1 MYRLRASSTP
11 LLRPVMARLQSSAAP
26 EKLFD
31 KILIANRGEI
41 ACRVIKT
48 ARRLGIKT
56 VAVYSEPDVNS
67 VAVRMADEAVCVG
80 PARSAA
86 SYLNIDRIMEA
97 VKQTGAQAVH
107 PGYGFLSENKLF
119 CEALDEAGIAFIGP
133 GFHAIEAMGDKIESK
148 QIAIDAGVNTI
159 PGFQGVIQ
167 DENEAVKVANDI
179 GYPVMVKA
187 SAGGGG
193 KGMRVAYN
201 DAEVREGY
209 RLSKEE
215 AASSFG
221 DDRMFIEKF
230 IEDPRH
236 IEIQLLAD
244 KHGNF
249 VAFPE
254 RECSIQRRNQKVIE
268 EAPSTLLDEATR
280 HAMGEQAIM
289 LAKKVGYT
297 SAGTVEFLCDKHK
310 NFYFLEMNT
319 RLQVEHPV
327 TELITKVD
335 LVEQMLRIAAGH
347 RLPEW
352 MTAGPLKI
360 HGWSMES
367 RMYAEDP
374 LRGFLPSIGRLLK
387 YSEPHHL
394 PGVRVDSGVTEGSDI
409 SMHYDPMISKLITHG
424 KDRKECLERMKFAL
438 DHYVIRG
445 PGNNSAFLQDVYR
458 HPRFESGNITTKFI
472 AEEYPD
478 GFSGVQLTP
487 SQKREIIVAG
497 AAMHIKTLQ
506 GTTRFSNISHVH
518 LASQPTSTPS
528 KAKILATLPVSANCE
543 LRQVSSPSKGKWEI
557 YYLSHMSLVPRFQV
571 RLLTPTASVPSAKEL
586 AAHISKDSAFELYVC
601 ADGPFGQATQL
612 KLIELEVSEDNFV
625 LCAWIDD
632 DFVVLSDIEWPI
644 NAPLFSA
651 EISDKTRALQVLSVL
666 PEGFRVQHHGA
677 IHDVIVRSPVEQR
690 LAGHMKPKPKV
701 DLSRFV
707 QCPMPGLLVSVA
719 VQAGDEVQIGQEVAV
734 VEAMKMQNVIRAA
747 KKGVIKSVS
756 HVAGASLKVDDII
769 MEFE

>member
-1 MYRLRASSTP
+1 MYRFRTSSKPVLKP
-11 LLRPVMARLQSSAAP
+11 LMARMQTTGTQ

-67 VAVRMADEAVCVG
+67 VAVRMADEAICVG
-80 PARSAA
+80 PAKSAS
-86 SYLNIDRIMEA
+86 SYLNIDRIMDA
-97 VKQTGAQAVH
+97 VKKTGAQAVH

-119 CEALDEAGIAFIGP
+119 CEALDEAGVTFIGP

-215 AASSFG
+215 AANSFG

-268 EAPSTLLDEATR
+268 EAPSMLLDDATR
-280 HAMGEQAIM
+280 RAMGEQAIM

-360 HGWSMES
+360 HGWAMES

-445 PGNNSAFLQDVYR
+445 PGHNAAFLQDVYR
-458 HPRFESGNITTKFI
+458 HPRFEAGTITTKFI

-478 GFSGVQLTP
+478 GFHGVQLTP

-497 AAMHIKTLQ
+497 AAMHIKALQ
-506 GTTRFSNISHVH
+506 AAQAPLATTKPKV
-518 LASQPTSTPS
+518 LQ
-528 KAKILATLPVSANCE
+528 TLPVSANCE
-543 LRQVSSPSKGKWEI
+543 LRHVSSSSK
-557 YYLSHMSLVPRFQV
+557 VPRFQV

-586 AAHISKDSAFELYVC
+586 AGHIPQAAAFELFVS
-601 ADGPFGQATQL
+601 ADGPFGEATQL
-612 KLIELEVSEDNFV
+612 RLVEIEISEEHFV
-625 LCAWIDD
+625 LCAWLDG
-632 DFVVLSDIEWPI
+632 DFVVLSDIEWPL
-644 NAPLFSA
+644 NAPLFTA
-651 EISDKTRALQVLSVL
+651 EISDKARALQVLSVL

-677 IHDVIVRSPVEQR
+677 IHDVVVRSPQEQA
-690 LAGHMKPKPKV
+690 LAAHMKPKPKV

-719 VQAGDEVQIGQEVAV
+719 VQAGDEVQLGQEVAV

-747 KKGVIKSVS
+747 KKGVVKSVA
-756 HVAGASLKVDDII
+756 HQAGASLKVDDII

>member
-1 MYRLRASSTP
+1 MYRFRTSAKPVLKP
-11 LLRPVMARLQSSAAP
+11 LMARLQTTATP

-67 VAVRMADEAVCVG
+67 VAVRMADEAICVG
-80 PARSAA
+80 PAKSAS
-86 SYLNIDRIMEA
+86 SYLNIERIMEA

-119 CEALDEAGIAFIGP
+119 CEALDEAGVTFIGP

-167 DENEAVKVANDI
+167 DETEAVKVANDI

-215 AASSFG
+215 AANSFG

-268 EAPSTLLDEATR
+268 EAPSMLLDDATR
-280 HAMGEQAIM
+280 LAMGEQAIM

-352 MTAGPLKI
+352 MSAGPLKI
-360 HGWSMES
+360 HGWAMES

-445 PGNNSAFLQDVYR
+445 PGHNAAFLQDVYR
-458 HPRFESGNITTKFI
+458 HPRFEAGTITTKFI

-478 GFSGVQLTP
+478 GFHGVQLTP
-487 SQKREIIVAG
+487 PQKREIIVAG
-497 AAMHIKTLQ
+497 AAMHIKALQ
-506 GTTRFSNISHVH
+506 
-518 LASQPTSTPS
+518 ASQAP
-528 KAKILATLPVSANCE
+528 LAATKPKVLKTLPVSANCE
-543 LRQVSSPSKGKWEI
+543 LRHVTSASK
-557 YYLSHMSLVPRFQV
+557 VPRFQV

-586 AAHISKDSAFELYVC
+586 AAHIPQSSAFELYVS
-601 ADGPFGQATQL
+601 ADGPFGDATLL
-612 KLIELEVSEDNFV
+612 KLVELEVSEDHFV
-625 LCAWIDD
+625 LCAWLDG

-644 NAPLFSA
+644 NAPLFTA
-651 EISDKTRALQVLSVL
+651 EISDKARALQVLQVL

-677 IHDVIVRSPVEQR
+677 IHDVVVRTPNEHA
-690 LAGHMKPKPKV
+690 LASHMKPKPKV

-719 VQAGDEVQIGQEVAV
+719 VQAGDEVQLGQEVAV

-756 HVAGASLKVDDII
+756 HQAGASLKVDDII

>member
-1 MYRLRASSTP
+1 MLRFHRRALGPLQKGVSSFSST
-11 LLRPVMARLQSSAAP
+11 ATK

-31 KILIANRGEI
+31 KVLIANRGEI
-41 ACRVIKT
+41 ACRVIRT
-48 ARRLGIKT
+48 CRRLGMCVFVIFTAIHPNLMSHGSTGIKT

-67 VAVRMADEAVCVG
+67 VHVRLADEAVCVG
-80 PARSAA
+80 YVVIHHSSLLMPLALVLPSLRTATSTLTASWMLSVKLARKRSNP
-86 SYLNIDRIMEA
+86 SKLPSMP
-97 VKQTGAQAVH
+97 V
-107 PGYGFLSENKLF
+107 YGQP
-119 CEALDEAGIAFIGP
+119 FISIKRNSSS
-133 GFHAIEAMGDKIESK
+133 FRT
-148 QIAIDAGVNTI
+148 QVNTI

-167 DENEAVKVANDI
+167 DEDEAVKVAREV

-215 AASSFG
+215 AANSFG

-244 KHGNF
+244 THGNY
-249 VAFPE
+249 VPFPE

-268 EAPSTLLDEATR
+268 EAPTV
-280 HAMGEQAIM
+280 M

-347 RLPEW
+347 ALPAHL
-352 MTAGPLKI
+352 TSGPLPI
-360 HGWSMES
+360 YGWAMES
-367 RMYAEDP
+367 RVYAEDP
-374 LRGFLPSIGRLLK
+374 LRGFLPSIGRLLT
-387 YSEPHHL
+387 YDEPHHL

-409 SMHYDPMISKLITHG
+409 SMHYDPMISKLVTHG

-445 PGNNSAFLQDVYR
+445 PGNNMAFMQDVYR

-478 GFSGVQLTP
+478 GFTGVKLDAEQTH
-487 SQKREIIVAG
+487 EVIVAG
-497 AAMHIKTLQ
+497 ALMHLKASRSSNKNKAAQVWTTAA
-506 GTTRFSNISHVH
+506 GTTVTQLPESFQGAHAVRAV
-518 LASQPTSTPS
+518 AVGST
-528 KAKILATLPVSANCE
+528 
-543 LRQVSSPSKGKWEI
+543 I
-557 YYLSHMSLVPRFQV
+557 Y
-571 RLLTPTASVPSAKEL
+571 ASVGGSSNWV
-586 AAHISKDSAFELYVC
+586 IV
-601 ADGPFGQATQL
+601 
-612 KLIELEVSEDNFV
+612 N
-625 LCAWIDD
+625 
-632 DFVVLSDIEWPI
+632 DFDWSPK
-644 NAPLFSA
+644 APLFSA
-651 EISDKTRALQVLSVL
+651 DISANRRALQVLKKL
-666 PEGFRVQHHGA
+666 PEGFQIQHHGA
-677 IHDVIVRSPVEQR
+677 VHDIVRSPKEHELSVY
-690 LAGHMKPKPKV
+690 MKPKPKV

-707 QCPMPGLLVSVA
+707 LCPMPGLLVSVA
-719 VQAGDEVQIGQEVAV
+719 VQAGDHVQIGQEVAV
-734 VEAMKMQNVIRAA
+734 VEAMKMQNVIRAS
-747 KKGVIKSVS
+747 KKGIIKAVL
-756 HVAGASLKVDDII
+756 HPAGAALKVDEII
-769 MEFE
+769 VEFE

>member
-1 MYRLRASSTP
+1 MLRFHRRALGPLQKGVSSFSST
-11 LLRPVMARLQSSAAP
+11 ATK

-31 KILIANRGEI
+31 KVLIANRGEI
-41 ACRVIKT
+41 ACRVIRT
-48 ARRLGIKT
+48 CRRLGMCVFVIFTAIHHNLMSHGSTGIKT

-67 VAVRMADEAVCVG
+67 VHVRLADEAVCVG
-80 PARSAA
+80 YVVIHHSSLLMPLALVLPSLRTATSTLTALWMLFVKLARKRSNP
-86 SYLNIDRIMEA
+86 SKLPSMP
-97 VKQTGAQAVH
+97 V
-107 PGYGFLSENKLF
+107 YGQP
-119 CEALDEAGIAFIGP
+119 FISIKRNSSS
-133 GFHAIEAMGDKIESK
+133 FRT
-148 QIAIDAGVNTI
+148 QVNTI

-167 DENEAVKVANDI
+167 DEDEAVKVAREV

-215 AASSFG
+215 AANSFG

-244 KHGNF
+244 THGNY
-249 VAFPE
+249 VPFPE

-268 EAPSTLLDEATR
+268 EAPTV
-280 HAMGEQAIM
+280 M

-347 RLPEW
+347 ALPAHL
-352 MTAGPLKI
+352 TSGPLPI
-360 HGWSMES
+360 YGWAMES
-367 RMYAEDP
+367 RVYAEDP
-374 LRGFLPSIGRLLK
+374 LRGFLPSIGRLLT
-387 YSEPHHL
+387 YDEPHHL

-409 SMHYDPMISKLITHG
+409 SMHYDPMISKLVTHG

-445 PGNNSAFLQDVYR
+445 PGNNMAFMQDVYR

-478 GFSGVQLTP
+478 GFTGVKLDAEQTH
-487 SQKREIIVAG
+487 EVIVAG
-497 AAMHIKTLQ
+497 ALMHLKASRSSNKNKAAQVWTTAA
-506 GTTRFSNISHVH
+506 GTTVTQLPESFQGAHAVRAV
-518 LASQPTSTPS
+518 AVGST
-528 KAKILATLPVSANCE
+528 
-543 LRQVSSPSKGKWEI
+543 I
-557 YYLSHMSLVPRFQV
+557 Y
-571 RLLTPTASVPSAKEL
+571 ASVGGSSNWV
-586 AAHISKDSAFELYVC
+586 IV
-601 ADGPFGQATQL
+601 
-612 KLIELEVSEDNFV
+612 N
-625 LCAWIDD
+625 
-632 DFVVLSDIEWPI
+632 DFDWSPK
-644 NAPLFSA
+644 APLFSA
-651 EISDKTRALQVLSVL
+651 DISANRRALQVLKKL
-666 PEGFRVQHHGA
+666 PEGFQIQHHGA
-677 IHDVIVRSPVEQR
+677 VHDVVGGIHR
-690 LAGHMKPKPKV
+690 
-701 DLSRFV
+701 
-707 QCPMPGLLVSVA
+707 LLVSVA
-719 VQAGDEVQIGQEVAV
+719 VQAGDHVQIGQEVAV
-734 VEAMKMQNVIRAA
+734 VEAMKMQNVIRAS
-747 KKGVIKSVS
+747 KKGIIKAVL
-756 HVAGASLKVDDII
+756 HPAGAALKVDEII
-769 MEFE
+769 VEFE

>member
-1 MYRLRASSTP
+1 MLRFHRRALGPLQKGVSSFSST
-11 LLRPVMARLQSSAAP
+11 ATK

-31 KILIANRGEI
+31 KVLIANRGEI
-41 ACRVIKT
+41 ACRVIRT
-48 ARRLGIKT
+48 CRRLGMCVFVIFTAIHLNLMSHGSTGIKT

-67 VAVRMADEAVCVG
+67 VHVRLADEAVCVG
-80 PARSAA
+80 PAKSAN
-86 SYLNIDRIMEA
+86 SYLNIDRIMDA
-97 VKQTGAQAVH
+97 VRQTGAQAVH

-119 CEALDEAGIAFIGP
+119 CDALDKAGVTFIGP

-148 QIAIDAGVNTI
+148 QIAIDAGVRATVNTI

-167 DENEAVKVANDI
+167 DEDEAVKVAREV

-215 AASSFG
+215 AANSFG

-244 KHGNF
+244 THGNY
-249 VAFPE
+249 VPFPE

-268 EAPSTLLDEATR
+268 EAPSMLLDEATR
-280 HAMGEQAIM
+280 RAMGAQAVM

-347 RLPEW
+347 ALPAHL
-352 MTAGPLKI
+352 TSGPLPI
-360 HGWSMES
+360 YGWAMES
-367 RMYAEDP
+367 RVYAEDP
-374 LRGFLPSIGRLLK
+374 LRGFLPSIGRLLT
-387 YSEPHHL
+387 YDEPHHL

-409 SMHYDPMISKLITHG
+409 SMHYDPMISKLVTHG

-445 PGNNSAFLQDVYR
+445 PGNNMAFMQDVYR

-478 GFSGVQLTP
+478 GFTGVKLDAEQTH
-487 SQKREIIVAG
+487 EVIVAG
-497 AAMHIKTLQ
+497 ALMHLKASRSSNKNKAAQVWTTAA
-506 GTTRFSNISHVH
+506 GTTV
-518 LASQPTSTPS
+518 
-528 KAKILATLPVSANCE
+528 
-543 LRQVSSPSKGKWEI
+543 
-557 YYLSHMSLVPRFQV
+557 
-571 RLLTPTASVPSAKEL
+571 
-586 AAHISKDSAFELYVC
+586 
-601 ADGPFGQATQL
+601 TQL
-612 KLIELEVSEDNFV
+612 PESFQGGRYKIIFV
-625 LCAWIDD
+625 YI
-632 DFVVLSDIEWPI
+632 F
-644 NAPLFSA
+644 
-651 EISDKTRALQVLSVL
+651 
-666 PEGFRVQHHGA
+666 
-677 IHDVIVRSPVEQR
+677 
-690 LAGHMKPKPKV
+690 
-701 DLSRFV
+701 
-707 QCPMPGLLVSVA
+707 
-719 VQAGDEVQIGQEVAV
+719 
-734 VEAMKMQNVIRAA
+734 
-747 KKGVIKSVS
+747 
-756 HVAGASLKVDDII
+756 II
-769 MEFE
+769 

>member
-1 MYRLRASSTP
+1 MPHTHQPHLAISRFLIKTMMLRLRQKTIQNTFSRAFSTK
-11 LLRPVMARLQSSAAP
+11 

-31 KILIANRGEI
+31 KVLIANRGEI
-41 ACRVIKT
+41 SCRVIKT
-48 ARRLGIKT
+48 CRRLGIRT

-80 PARSAA
+80 PAKSSS
-86 SYLNIDRIMEA
+86 SYLNIDRIIQA
-97 VKQTGAQAVH
+97 VKDTGAQAVH

-119 CEALDEAGIAFIGP
+119 CEALDEAGVTFIGP

-159 PGFQGVIQ
+159 PGYQGVIQ
-167 DENEAVKVANDI
+167 DEDEAVKVAHDI

-215 AASSFG
+215 AANSFG

-244 KHGNF
+244 KHGNY

-254 RECSIQRRNQKVIE
+254 RECSIQRRNQKVVE
-268 EAPSTLLDEATR
+268 EAPSMLLDDATR
-280 HAMGEQAIM
+280 RAMGEQAIM

-347 RLPEW
+347 KLPAHL
-352 MTAGPLKI
+352 TSGPLPI
-360 HGWSMES
+360 YGWAMES
-367 RMYAEDP
+367 RVYAEDP
-374 LRGFLPSIGRLLK
+374 LRGFLPSIGRLLQ
-387 YSEPHHL
+387 YQEPHHL
-394 PGVRVDSGVTEGSDI
+394 PGVRVDSGVSEGSDI

-424 KDRKECLERMKFAL
+424 DTRHECLERMKFAL
-438 DHYVIRG
+438 DNYVIRG
-445 PGNNSAFLQDVYR
+445 PGNNMAFMQDVYR

-472 AEEYPD
+472 AEEYPE
-478 GFSGVQLTP
+478 GFSGVKLTP
-487 SQKREIIVAG
+487 SETHEVIVAG
-497 AAMHIKTLQ
+497 ALMHLKSHAKKTTSGVDVVVLELNNEPVIQLAELFQGVVALQ
-506 GTTRFSNISHVH
+506 IPGSVDEALRKLPNTVG
-518 LASQPTSTPS
+518 SQVF
-528 KAKILATLPVSANCE
+528 VS
-543 LRQVSSPSKGKWEI
+543 P
-557 YYLSHMSLVPRFQV
+557 
-571 RLLTPTASVPSAKEL
+571 
-586 AAHISKDSAFELYVC
+586 
-601 ADGPFGQATQL
+601 DGPFGKAHSVRAVAIRNT
-612 KLIELEVSEDNFV
+612 IYASVDGEEWIPVDNFS
-625 LCAWIDD
+625 W
-632 DFVVLSDIEWPI
+632 SPKK
-644 NAPLFSA
+644 PLFTADFSTQ
-651 EISDKTRALQVLSVL
+651 ERALQVLEKL
-666 PEGFRVQHHGA
+666 PEGFRLQHHGA
-677 IHDVIVRSPVEQR
+677 IHNVIIRSPREHS
-690 LAGHMKPKPKV
+690 LAQYMKPKPKV

-707 QCPMPGLLVSVA
+707 QCPMPGNELASFIQLTRDVVIGLLVSVA
-719 VQAGDEVQIGQEVAV
+719 VQPGDEVQIGQEVAV
-734 VEAMKMQNVIRAA
+734 VEAMKMQNVIRAS
-747 KKGVIKSVS
+747 KRGTVKSVL
-756 HVAGASLKVDDII
+756 HQAGASLKVDEVIV
-769 MEFE
+769 EFE

>member
-1 MYRLRASSTP
+1 MLRFHRRALGPLQKGVSSFSST
-11 LLRPVMARLQSSAAP
+11 ATK

-31 KILIANRGEI
+31 KVLIANRGEI
-41 ACRVIKT
+41 ACRVIRT
-48 ARRLGIKT
+48 CRRLGMCVFVIFTAIHLNLMSHGSTGIKT

-67 VAVRMADEAVCVG
+67 VHVRLADEAVCVG
-80 PARSAA
+80 PAKSAN
-86 SYLNIDRIMEA
+86 SYLNIDRIMDA
-97 VKQTGAQAVH
+97 VRQTGAQA
-107 PGYGFLSENKLF
+107 NKLF
-119 CEALDEAGIAFIGP
+119 CDALDKAGVTFIGP

-167 DENEAVKVANDI
+167 DEDEAVKVAREV

-215 AASSFG
+215 AANSFG

-244 KHGNF
+244 THGNY
-249 VAFPE
+249 VPFPE

-268 EAPSTLLDEATR
+268 EAPTV
-280 HAMGEQAIM
+280 M

-347 RLPEW
+347 ALPAHL
-352 MTAGPLKI
+352 TSGPLPI
-360 HGWSMES
+360 YGWAMES
-367 RMYAEDP
+367 RVYAEDP
-374 LRGFLPSIGRLLK
+374 LRGFLPSIGRLLT
-387 YSEPHHL
+387 YDEPHHL

-409 SMHYDPMISKLITHG
+409 SMHYDPMISKLVTHG

-445 PGNNSAFLQDVYR
+445 PGNNMAFMQDVYR

-478 GFSGVQLTP
+478 GFTGVKLDAEQTH
-487 SQKREIIVAG
+487 EVIVAG
-497 AAMHIKTLQ
+497 ALMHLKASRSSNKNKAAQVWTTAA
-506 GTTRFSNISHVH
+506 GTTVTQLPESFQGAHAVRAV
-518 LASQPTSTPS
+518 AVGST
-528 KAKILATLPVSANCE
+528 
-543 LRQVSSPSKGKWEI
+543 I
-557 YYLSHMSLVPRFQV
+557 Y
-571 RLLTPTASVPSAKEL
+571 ASVGGSSNWV
-586 AAHISKDSAFELYVC
+586 IV
-601 ADGPFGQATQL
+601 
-612 KLIELEVSEDNFV
+612 N
-625 LCAWIDD
+625 
-632 DFVVLSDIEWPI
+632 DFDWSPK
-644 NAPLFSA
+644 APLFSA
-651 EISDKTRALQVLSVL
+651 DISANRRALQVLKKL
-666 PEGFRVQHHGA
+666 PEGFQIQHHGA
-677 IHDVIVRSPVEQR
+677 VHDVVGGIHR
-690 LAGHMKPKPKV
+690 
-701 DLSRFV
+701 
-707 QCPMPGLLVSVA
+707 LLVSVA
-719 VQAGDEVQIGQEVAV
+719 VQAGDHVQIGQEVAV
-734 VEAMKMQNVIRAA
+734 VEAMKMQNVIRAS
-747 KKGVIKSVS
+747 KKG
-756 HVAGASLKVDDII
+756 
-769 MEFE
+769 

>member
-1 MYRLRASSTP
+1 MLRFHRRALGPLQKGVSSFSST
-11 LLRPVMARLQSSAAP
+11 ATK

-31 KILIANRGEI
+31 KVLIANRGEI
-41 ACRVIKT
+41 ACRVIRT
-48 ARRLGIKT
+48 CRRLGMCVFVIFTAIHPNLMSHGSTGIKT

-67 VAVRMADEAVCVG
+67 VHVRLADEAVCVG
-80 PARSAA
+80 PAKSAN
-86 SYLNIDRIMEA
+86 SYLNIDRIMDA
-97 VKQTGAQAVH
+97 VRQTGAQA
-107 PGYGFLSENKLF
+107 NKLF
-119 CEALDEAGIAFIGP
+119 CDALDKAGVTFIGP

-167 DENEAVKVANDI
+167 DEDEAVKVAREV

-215 AASSFG
+215 AANSFG

-244 KHGNF
+244 THGNY
-249 VAFPE
+249 VPFPE

-268 EAPSTLLDEATR
+268 EAPSMLLDEATR
-280 HAMGEQAIM
+280 RAMGYDMPTRYCSFIYFVLNFVCQEGLAWAQAVM

-347 RLPEW
+347 ALPAHL
-352 MTAGPLKI
+352 TSGPLPI
-360 HGWSMES
+360 YGWAMES
-367 RMYAEDP
+367 RVYAEDP
-374 LRGFLPSIGRLLK
+374 LRGFLPSIGRLLT
-387 YSEPHHL
+387 YDEPHHL

-409 SMHYDPMISKLITHG
+409 SMHYDPMISKLVTHG

-445 PGNNSAFLQDVYR
+445 PGNNMAFMQDVYR

-478 GFSGVQLTP
+478 GFTGVKLDAEQTH
-487 SQKREIIVAG
+487 EVIVAG
-497 AAMHIKTLQ
+497 ALMHLKASRSSNKNKAAQVWTTAA
-506 GTTRFSNISHVH
+506 GTTV
-518 LASQPTSTPS
+518 
-528 KAKILATLPVSANCE
+528 
-543 LRQVSSPSKGKWEI
+543 
-557 YYLSHMSLVPRFQV
+557 
-571 RLLTPTASVPSAKEL
+571 
-586 AAHISKDSAFELYVC
+586 
-601 ADGPFGQATQL
+601 TQL
-612 KLIELEVSEDNFV
+612 
-625 LCAWIDD
+625 
-632 DFVVLSDIEWPI
+632 
-644 NAPLFSA
+644 
-651 EISDKTRALQVLSVL
+651 
-666 PEGFRVQHHGA
+666 PESFQG
-677 IHDVIVRSPVEQR
+677 
-690 LAGHMKPKPKV
+690 
-701 DLSRFV
+701 
-707 QCPMPGLLVSVA
+707 
-719 VQAGDEVQIGQEVAV
+719 
-734 VEAMKMQNVIRAA
+734 
-747 KKGVIKSVS
+747 
-756 HVAGASLKVDDII
+756 
-769 MEFE
+769 

>member
-1 MYRLRASSTP
+1 MYRLRHTLPLQKGTAALLKSFST
-11 LLRPVMARLQSSAAP
+11 SK

-31 KILIANRGEI
+31 KVLIANRGEI

-48 ARRLGIKT
+48 CQRLGIKT

-80 PARSAA
+80 PAKSAS
-86 SYLNIDRIMEA
+86 SYLNIERIMEA
-97 VKQTGAQAVH
+97 VRQTGAQAVH

-119 CEALDEAGIAFIGP
+119 CEELEAHGVTFIGP

-167 DENEAVKVANDI
+167 DETEAVKVANDI

-215 AASSFG
+215 AANSFG

-244 KHGNF
+244 KHGNY

-254 RECSIQRRNQKVIE
+254 RECSIQRRNQKVVE
-268 EAPSTLLDEATR
+268 EAPSVLLDDATR
-280 HAMGEQAIM
+280 RAMGEQAIM
-289 LAKKVGYT
+289 LAKKVGYV

-347 RLPEW
+347 KLPAHL
-352 MTAGPLKI
+352 TSGPLPI
-360 HGWSMES
+360 YGWAMES
-367 RMYAEDP
+367 RVYAEDP
-374 LRGFLPSIGRLLK
+374 LRGFLPSIGRLLT
-387 YSEPHHL
+387 YQEPHHL
-394 PGVRVDSGVTEGSDI
+394 PGVRVDSGVSEGSDI

-438 DHYVIRG
+438 DNYVIRG
-445 PGNNSAFLQDVYR
+445 PGNNMAFMQDVYR
-458 HPRFESGNITTKFI
+458 HPRFEAGNLTTKFI

-478 GFSGVQLTP
+478 GFTGVKLTP
-487 SQKREIIVAG
+487 PQTREVIVAG
-497 AAMHIKTLQ
+497 ALMHFKSQNKKTGVAATVYNADGVTVTQLANSFQ
-506 GTTRFSNISHVH
+506 GVVALEAQGKSSSVVDWLKKIPATVGSHVF
-518 LASQPTSTPS
+518 
-528 KAKILATLPVSANCE
+528 VS
-543 LRQVSSPSKGKWEI
+543 P
-557 YYLSHMSLVPRFQV
+557 
-571 RLLTPTASVPSAKEL
+571 
-586 AAHISKDSAFELYVC
+586 
-601 ADGPFGQATQL
+601 DGPFGDAQPVRVVAVGTTIYASVGDNDW
-612 KLIELEVSEDNFV
+612 IEVNNFD
-625 LCAWIDD
+625 W
-632 DFVVLSDIEWPI
+632 SPKT
-644 NAPLFSA
+644 PLFTA
-651 EISDKTRALQVLSVL
+651 ELSSKSRALQVLDKL
-666 PEGFRVQHHGA
+666 PEGFRIQHHGA
-677 IHDVIVRSPVEQR
+677 IHNVIVRTPKEHE
-690 LAGHMKPKPKV
+690 LHKYMKPKPKV

-719 VQAGDEVQIGQEVAV
+719 VKAGDVVQLGQEIAV

-747 KKGVIKSVS
+747 KKGVIKTVF
-756 HVAGASLKVDDII
+756 HPAGASLKVDEHIV
-769 MEFE
+769 EFE

>member
-1 MYRLRASSTP
+1 MLRFHRRALGPLQKGVSSFSST
-11 LLRPVMARLQSSAAP
+11 ATK

-31 KILIANRGEI
+31 KVLIANRGEI
-41 ACRVIKT
+41 ACRVIRT
-48 ARRLGIKT
+48 CRRLGMCVFVIFTAIHLNLMSHGSTGIKT

-67 VAVRMADEAVCVG
+67 VHVRLADEAVCVG
-80 PARSAA
+80 PAKSAN
-86 SYLNIDRIMEA
+86 SYLNIDRIMDA
-97 VKQTGAQAVH
+97 VRQTGAQA
-107 PGYGFLSENKLF
+107 NKLF
-119 CEALDEAGIAFIGP
+119 CDALDKAGVTFIGP

-167 DENEAVKVANDI
+167 DEDEAVKVAREV

-215 AASSFG
+215 AANSFG

-244 KHGNF
+244 THGNY
-249 VAFPE
+249 VPFPE

-268 EAPSTLLDEATR
+268 EAPTV
-280 HAMGEQAIM
+280 M

-347 RLPEW
+347 ALPAHL
-352 MTAGPLKI
+352 TSGPLAI
-360 HGWSMES
+360 YGWAMES
-367 RMYAEDP
+367 RVYAEDP
-374 LRGFLPSIGRLLK
+374 LRGFLPSIGRLLT
-387 YSEPHHL
+387 YDEPHHL

-409 SMHYDPMISKLITHG
+409 SMHYDPMISKLVTHG

-445 PGNNSAFLQDVYR
+445 PGNNMAFMQDVYR

-478 GFSGVQLTP
+478 GFTGVKLDAEQTH
-487 SQKREIIVAG
+487 EVIVAG
-497 AAMHIKTLQ
+497 ALMHLKASRSSNKNKAAQVWTTAA
-506 GTTRFSNISHVH
+506 GTTVTQLPESFQGAHAVRAV
-518 LASQPTSTPS
+518 AVGST
-528 KAKILATLPVSANCE
+528 
-543 LRQVSSPSKGKWEI
+543 I
-557 YYLSHMSLVPRFQV
+557 Y
-571 RLLTPTASVPSAKEL
+571 ASVGGSSNWV
-586 AAHISKDSAFELYVC
+586 IV
-601 ADGPFGQATQL
+601 
-612 KLIELEVSEDNFV
+612 N
-625 LCAWIDD
+625 
-632 DFVVLSDIEWPI
+632 DFDWSPK
-644 NAPLFSA
+644 APLFSA
-651 EISDKTRALQVLSVL
+651 DISANRRALQVLKKL
-666 PEGFRVQHHGA
+666 PEGFQIQHHGA
-677 IHDVIVRSPVEQR
+677 VHDVVGGIHR
-690 LAGHMKPKPKV
+690 
-701 DLSRFV
+701 
-707 QCPMPGLLVSVA
+707 LLVSVA
-719 VQAGDEVQIGQEVAV
+719 VQAGDHVQIGQEVAV
-734 VEAMKMQNVIRAA
+734 VEAMKMQNVIRAS
-747 KKGVIKSVS
+747 KKG
-756 HVAGASLKVDDII
+756 
-769 MEFE
+769 

>member
-1 MYRLRASSTP
+1 PLQKGVLSFSST
-11 LLRPVMARLQSSAAP
+11 ATK

-31 KILIANRGEI
+31 KVLIANRGEI
-41 ACRVIKT
+41 ACRVIRT
-48 ARRLGIKT
+48 CRRLGMCVFVIFTAIHLNLMSHGSTGIKT

-67 VAVRMADEAVCVG
+67 VHVRLADEAVCVG
-80 PARSAA
+80 PAKSAN
-86 SYLNIDRIMEA
+86 SYLNIDRIMDA
-97 VKQTGAQAVH
+97 VRQTGAQA
-107 PGYGFLSENKLF
+107 NKLF
-119 CEALDEAGIAFIGP
+119 CDALDKAGVTFIGP

-167 DENEAVKVANDI
+167 DEDEAVKVAREV

-215 AASSFG
+215 AANSFG

-244 KHGNF
+244 THGNY
-249 VAFPE
+249 VPFPE

-268 EAPSTLLDEATR
+268 EAPSMLLDEATR
-280 HAMGEQAIM
+280 RAMGYDMPTRYCSFIYFVLNFVCQEGLSGAQAVM

-347 RLPEW
+347 ALPAHL
-352 MTAGPLKI
+352 TSGPLPI
-360 HGWSMES
+360 YGWAMES
-367 RMYAEDP
+367 RVYAEDP
-374 LRGFLPSIGRLLK
+374 LRGFLPSIGRLLT
-387 YSEPHHL
+387 YDEPHHL

-409 SMHYDPMISKLITHG
+409 SMHYDPMISKLVTHG

-445 PGNNSAFLQDVYR
+445 PGNNMAFMQDVYR

-478 GFSGVQLTP
+478 GFTGVKLDAEQTH
-487 SQKREIIVAG
+487 EVIVAG
-497 AAMHIKTLQ
+497 ALMHLKASRSSNKNKAAQVWTTAA
-506 GTTRFSNISHVH
+506 GTTVTQLPESFQGAHAVRAV
-518 LASQPTSTPS
+518 AVGST
-528 KAKILATLPVSANCE
+528 
-543 LRQVSSPSKGKWEI
+543 I
-557 YYLSHMSLVPRFQV
+557 Y
-571 RLLTPTASVPSAKEL
+571 ASVGGSSNWV
-586 AAHISKDSAFELYVC
+586 IV
-601 ADGPFGQATQL
+601 
-612 KLIELEVSEDNFV
+612 N
-625 LCAWIDD
+625 
-632 DFVVLSDIEWPI
+632 DFDWSPK
-644 NAPLFSA
+644 APLFSA
-651 EISDKTRALQVLSVL
+651 DISANRRALQVLKKL
-666 PEGFRVQHHGA
+666 PEGFQIQHHGA
-677 IHDVIVRSPVEQR
+677 VHDVVGGIHR
-690 LAGHMKPKPKV
+690 
-701 DLSRFV
+701 
-707 QCPMPGLLVSVA
+707 LLVSVA
-719 VQAGDEVQIGQEVAV
+719 VQAGDHVQIGQEVAV
-734 VEAMKMQNVIRAA
+734 VEAMKMQNVIRAS
-747 KKGVIKSVS
+747 KKG
-756 HVAGASLKVDDII
+756 
-769 MEFE
+769 

>member
-1 MYRLRASSTP
+1 MLRFQRRALGPLQQRVASFSST
-11 LLRPVMARLQSSAAP
+11 ATK

-31 KILIANRGEI
+31 KVLIANRGEI
-41 ACRVIKT
+41 ACRVIRT
-48 ARRLGIKT
+48 CRRLGIKT

-67 VAVRMADEAVCVG
+67 VHVRLADEAVCVG
-80 PARSAA
+80 PAKSAS
-86 SYLNIDRIMEA
+86 SYLNIDRIMDA
-97 VKQTGAQAVH
+97 VRQTGAQAVH

-119 CEALDEAGIAFIGP
+119 CEALDKAGVTFIGP

-159 PGFQGVIQ
+159 PGYQGVIQ
-167 DENEAVKVANDI
+167 DEEEAVKVARDI

-215 AASSFG
+215 AANSFG

-249 VAFPE
+249 VPFPE

-268 EAPSTLLDEATR
+268 EAPSMLLDDATR
-280 HAMGEQAIM
+280 RAMGEQAVM

-347 RLPEW
+347 ALPAHL
-352 MTAGPLKI
+352 TSGPLPI
-360 HGWSMES
+360 YGWAMES
-367 RMYAEDP
+367 RVYAEDP
-374 LRGFLPSIGRLLK
+374 LRGFLPSIGRLLT
-387 YSEPHHL
+387 YQEPHHL
-394 PGVRVDSGVTEGSDI
+394 PGVRVDSGVSEGSDI
-409 SMHYDPMISKLITHG
+409 SMHYDPMISKLVTHG

-445 PGNNSAFLQDVYR
+445 PGNNMAFMQDVYR

-472 AEEYPD
+472 AEEYPE
-478 GFSGVQLTP
+478 GFSGVKLNPAQTN
-487 SQKREIIVAG
+487 EMIVAG
-497 AAMHIKTLQ
+497 ALMHFKALPTAKKTAVQ
-506 GTTRFSNISHVH
+506 VWTTRSNVTVTQLPTLFQGVVSLEVENASSLDVLSWLNELPATVGSHVFV
-518 LASQPTSTPS
+518 ST
-528 KAKILATLPVSANCE
+528 
-543 LRQVSSPSKGKWEI
+543 
-557 YYLSHMSLVPRFQV
+557 
-571 RLLTPTASVPSAKEL
+571 
-586 AAHISKDSAFELYVC
+586 
-601 ADGPFGQATQL
+601 DGPFGQAHAVRAVAVGSTIYASVDGTSGWVVVNDFDWSP
-612 KLIELEVSEDNFV
+612 KL
-625 LCAWIDD
+625 
-632 DFVVLSDIEWPI
+632 
-644 NAPLFSA
+644 PLFSA
-651 EISDKTRALQVLSVL
+651 EISSKQRALQVLKKL
-666 PEGFRVQHHGA
+666 PEGFKIQHHGA
-677 IHDVIVRSPVEQR
+677 IHDVIVRSPKEHELSV
-690 LAGHMKPKPKV
+690 HMKPKPKV

-707 QCPMPGLLVSVA
+707 LCPMPGLLVSVA
-719 VQAGDEVQIGQEVAV
+719 VQVGDTVQIGQEVAV
-734 VEAMKMQNVIRAA
+734 VEAMKMQNVIRAS
-747 KKGVIKSVS
+747 KKGKIKAVL
-756 HVAGASLKVDDII
+756 HPAGAALKVDEVIV
-769 MEFE
+769 EFE

>member
-1 MYRLRASSTP
+1 PLQKGVSSFSST
-11 LLRPVMARLQSSAAP
+11 ATK

-31 KILIANRGEI
+31 KVLIANRGEI
-41 ACRVIKT
+41 ACRVIRT
-48 ARRLGIKT
+48 CRRLGMCVFVIFTAIHLNLMSHGSTGIKT

-67 VAVRMADEAVCVG
+67 VHVRLADEAVCVG
-80 PARSAA
+80 PAKSAN
-86 SYLNIDRIMEA
+86 SYLNIDRIMDA
-97 VKQTGAQAVH
+97 VRQTGAQA
-107 PGYGFLSENKLF
+107 NKLF
-119 CEALDEAGIAFIGP
+119 CDALDKAGVTFIGP

-167 DENEAVKVANDI
+167 DEDEAVKVAREV

-215 AASSFG
+215 AANSFG

-244 KHGNF
+244 THGNY
-249 VAFPE
+249 VPFPE

-268 EAPSTLLDEATR
+268 EAPSMLLDEATR
-280 HAMGEQAIM
+280 RAMGYDMPTRYCSFIYFVLNFVCQEGPCGVSGAQAVM

-347 RLPEW
+347 ALPAHL
-352 MTAGPLKI
+352 TSGPLPI
-360 HGWSMES
+360 YGWAMES
-367 RMYAEDP
+367 RVYAEDP
-374 LRGFLPSIGRLLK
+374 LRGFLPSIGRLLT
-387 YSEPHHL
+387 YDEPHHL

-409 SMHYDPMISKLITHG
+409 SMHYDPMISKLVTHG
-424 KDRKECLERMKFAL
+424 KVCCALLLSDRKECLERMKFAL

-445 PGNNSAFLQDVYR
+445 PGNNMAFMQDVYR

-478 GFSGVQLTP
+478 GFTGVKLDAEQTH
-487 SQKREIIVAG
+487 EVIVAG
-497 AAMHIKTLQ
+497 ALMHLKASRSSNKNKAAQVWTTAA
-506 GTTRFSNISHVH
+506 GTTVTQLPESFQGAHAVRAV
-518 LASQPTSTPS
+518 AVGST
-528 KAKILATLPVSANCE
+528 
-543 LRQVSSPSKGKWEI
+543 I
-557 YYLSHMSLVPRFQV
+557 Y
-571 RLLTPTASVPSAKEL
+571 ASVGGSSNWV
-586 AAHISKDSAFELYVC
+586 IV
-601 ADGPFGQATQL
+601 
-612 KLIELEVSEDNFV
+612 N
-625 LCAWIDD
+625 
-632 DFVVLSDIEWPI
+632 DFDWSPK
-644 NAPLFSA
+644 APLFSA
-651 EISDKTRALQVLSVL
+651 DISANRRALQVLKKL
-666 PEGFRVQHHGA
+666 PEGFQIQHHGA
-677 IHDVIVRSPVEQR
+677 VHDVVGGIHR
-690 LAGHMKPKPKV
+690 
-701 DLSRFV
+701 
-707 QCPMPGLLVSVA
+707 LLVSVA
-719 VQAGDEVQIGQEVAV
+719 VQAGDHVQIGQEVAV
-734 VEAMKMQNVIRAA
+734 VEAMKMQNVIRAS
-747 KKGVIKSVS
+747 KKG
-756 HVAGASLKVDDII
+756 
-769 MEFE
+769 